1 MEGAYV
7 GSVTSNRLL
16 EVAKRQIKTSRRYKF
31 NDETSEEEYI
41 LELGCQ
47 NLFLMD
53 LNAET

>member
-31 NDETSEEEYI
+31 NDETSEDEYI